1 MKSFYEIGLSQPGK
15 TDKVSHHRYDRFYPL
30 FLESLRDQ
38 EFNMLEIGVGS
49 GGSLRLWE
57 EYFPKASIYG
67 VDIDYSYFEGSSERF
82 TLHEFDQ
89 SNPNDLKEIVNT
101 IPKCKFI
108 IDDGSHHPHHQFITF
123 IELFKNLLE
132 PGGVYIIEDIECNY
146 WQNPDSS
153 IYGYEIGY
161 FNILSYFK
169 NTLDQI
175 NTEFSDKKNYL
186 NISTVTFAHNCI
198 IITKQIPEE
207 TEISNRPYRSKQYQ

>member
-1 MKSFYEIGLSQPGK
+1 MKSFYEIGLNQPDK
-15 TDKVSHHRYDRFYPL
+15 TDKVSYHRYDRFYPL

-57 EYFPKASIYG
+57 EYFPKASIHG
-67 VDIDYSYFEGSSERF
+67 VDVDYNYFEGSSERF
-82 TLHEFDQ
+82 TLHKFDQ

-101 IPKCKFI
+101 LPKCKFI
-108 IDDGSHHPHHQFITF
+108 IDDGSHHPHHQFTTF

-132 PGGVYIIEDIECNY
+132 PEGVYIIEDIECNY
-146 WQNPDSS
+146 WHPDST

-198 IITKQIPEE
+198 IITKQTPEE
-207 TEISNRPYRSKQYQ
+207 TEISNKPYRAKQYQ

>member
-1 MKSFYEIGLSQPGK
+1 MKSFYEIGLNQPDK

-57 EYFPKASIYG
+57 EYFPKASIHG
-67 VDIDYSYFEGSSERF
+67 ADVDYNYFEESSERF
-82 TLHEFDQ
+82 TLHKFDQ

-101 IPKCKFI
+101 LPKCKFI
-108 IDDGSHHPHHQFITF
+108 IDDGSHHPHHQFTTF

-132 PGGVYIIEDIECNY
+132 PEGVYIIEDIECNY
-146 WQNPDSS
+146 WHPDST
-153 IYGYEIGY
+153 IYGYEIGH

-175 NTEFSDKKNYL
+175 NTEFSGKKNYL

>member
-1 MKSFYEIGLSQPGK
+1 MKSFYEIGLNQPDK

-57 EYFPKASIYG
+57 EYFPKASIHG
-67 VDIDYSYFEGSSERF
+67 ADVDYNYFEESSERF
-82 TLHEFDQ
+82 TLHKFDQ

-101 IPKCKFI
+101 LPKCKFI
-108 IDDGSHHPHHQFITF
+108 IDDGSHHPHHQFTTF

-132 PGGVYIIEDIECNY
+132 PEGVYIIEDIECNY
-146 WQNPDSS
+146 WHPDST

-175 NTEFSDKKNYL
+175 NTEFSGKKNYL

-198 IITKQIPEE
+198 IITKQTPEE
-207 TEISNRPYRSKQYQ
+207 TEISNKPYRAKQYQ

>member
-1 MKSFYEIGLSQPGK
+1 MKSFYEIGLNQPDK

-57 EYFPKASIYG
+57 EYFPKASIHG
-67 VDIDYSYFEGSSERF
+67 ADVDYNYFEESSERF
-82 TLHEFDQ
+82 TLHKFDQ

-101 IPKCKFI
+101 LPKCKFI
-108 IDDGSHHPHHQFITF
+108 IDDGSHHPHHQFTTF

-132 PGGVYIIEDIECNY
+132 PEGVYIIEDIECNY
-146 WQNPDSS
+146 WHPDST
-153 IYGYEIGY
+153 IYGYEIGH

-175 NTEFSDKKNYL
+175 NTEFSGKKNYL

-198 IITKQIPEE
+198 IITKQTPEE
-207 TEISNRPYRSKQYQ
+207 TEISNKPYRAKQYQ